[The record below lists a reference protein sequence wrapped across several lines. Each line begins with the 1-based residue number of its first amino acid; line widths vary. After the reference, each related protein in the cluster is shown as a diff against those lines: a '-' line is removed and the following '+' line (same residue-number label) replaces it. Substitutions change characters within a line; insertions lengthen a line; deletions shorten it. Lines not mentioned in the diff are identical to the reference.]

1 MLAFGNI
8 IVELLQICFCRLQIL
23 SFSPPCIEHHAV
35 SLVVVDK
42 LVIGGDEPK
51 SIGHSKESEMRSMR
65 IEEVLTESEL
75 FVRQAQLRQERGG
88 DVLLTSNNIYALR
101 FSNSSS
107 CQNERN
113 TIAVDVKIANM
124 RGIAPE
130 MVGNKDN
137 ERILPFGQRSEV
149 AKKISDN
156 TISVGKGV
164 EPLIT

>member
-1 MLAFGNI
+1 MLAFSNI
-8 IVELLQICFCRLQIL
+8 IVEFLQISFCRPQVLP
-23 SFSPPCIEHHAV
+23 FAPPSVEHHAV

-42 LVIGGDEPK
+42 LVIGGDEAE

-65 IEEVLTESEL
+65 IEEILTEGEL
-75 FVRQAQLRQERGG
+75 FVRQAQLCQKRGG

-137 ERILPFGQRSEV
+137 ERILPCRQRSEV

-156 TISVGKGV
+156 TISVGKGIEALV
-164 EPLIT
+164 A